1 MNRLKP
7 ATVLEPRRSALYKKD
22 IAGASTRPSG
32 SLSCIALLLIDW
44 LAVIRKLVSV
54 FLLAAVA
61 ALFAQQPAS
70 PPERAAP
77 RGAIDGRLT
86 WFDRQGRTVG
96 TIGDAGVYRTLA
108 ISPDGKRVAV
118 ERTDRQTQNKDI
130 WLLDAAS
137 GATTRFTSDPGWDA
151 FPTWS
156 PDGSRI
162 IFTSNRGGG
171 VYDLYQKASSGAGNE
186 QLFYQSTEGK
196 GPNSWSPDGKFL
208 IYYSIGQP
216 THLRLLAVDGPAD
229 RKPVP
234 LVDPQFSSVT
244 GRFSPDGR
252 WIAYTSN
259 ESGKNEISVRP
270 FDAATGSAG
279 NPVIVAGGGGRT
291 PLWSG
296 DGKELFYISPDGM
309 ATAVE
314 VTAGATF
321 RTGVPKALFK
331 VPAGLLFWD
340 VSPNGSGDA
349 TRFLMPVP
357 GS

>member
-1 MNRLKP
+1 M
-7 ATVLEPRRSALYKKD
+7 T
-22 IAGASTRPSG
+22 
-32 SLSCIALLLIDW
+32 
-44 LAVIRKLVSV
+44 RKLVSA
-54 FLLAAVA
+54 FLLAAA
-61 ALFAQQPAS
+61 AVLFAQQPAA

-86 WFDRQGRTVG
+86 WFDRQGKTVG
-96 TIGDAGVYRTLA
+96 TIGEPGVYRTLA

-118 ERTDRQTQNKDI
+118 ERTDPQTQNKDI
-130 WLLDAAS
+130 WLLDAAG
-137 GATTRFTSDPGWDA
+137 GAATRFTSDPGWDA

-162 IFTSNRGGG
+162 VFTSNRGGE
-171 VYDLYQKASSGAGNE
+171 VYDLYVKSTSGADNE
-186 QLFYQSTEGK
+186 VLLYQSTEGK
-196 GPNSWSPDGKFL
+196 GPNSWSPDGRFL

-234 LVDPQFSSVT
+234 LVDSQFSSVT

-252 WIAYTSN
+252 WIAYSSN

-279 NPVIVAGGGGRT
+279 KPVIVTSGGGRT

-296 DGKELFYISPDGM
+296 DGKELFYITADGT
-309 ATAVE
+309 ATALE
-314 VTAGATF
+314 VKAGATF
-321 RTGVPKALFK
+321 QAGVPKPLFK

-340 VSPNGSGDA
+340 VSPNSSGDGA
-349 TRFLMPVP
+349 RFLMPVP